1 MKLGHSP
8 WIALG
13 IALIT
18 TTVIWMIFLE
28 QEKSLQEKEFE
39 FITENLADEILEKLK
54 IHEQVLMG
62 FHGLFATSEIVES
75 HEFHN
80 FYNLQNIEKRFP
92 DNQGIGYIEYISS
105 EERKNEINVKLQ
117 ESEFQGIYPE
127 EQRDRYFPV
136 VLLMP
141 DNERNKKAIGFDIY
155 SEQTRSEA
163 VDLAIKTGKIVLTGK
178 ITLVQET
185 DVDIQNGFLMIMPIY
200 DFHNKQN
207 SNYGEFMG
215 FVYSVFRMNDFMI
228 GTLGGDVFEHIEIK
242 IFDGSDDSKNLF
254 FDSNEIKALQ
264 KERVFS
270 KNEEIVF
277 GEGKWIIQF
286 VGVPEQHGEQD
297 TMLEIPIIGYSM
309 SGLLFYILLLFSKN
323 IQLSQIMMKREKIT
337 LVGELTSRLSH
348 DIRNPLS
355 NIKMSVE
362 LLKREKELD
371 LKKNIHEKLQTISK
385 NVDRISHQVDDVLDF
400 IRAGKL
406 HKEKIS
412 IKSCI
417 NESIESVKI
426 PKNIKLG
433 INGQDAILLGDPYQ
447 IQVVFRNLMV
457 NAIQAIGNEK
467 GNIIIT
473 LENKPDSINITF
485 EDSANILQDSQIS
498 MIFEPLTTTKQTG
511 TGLGLVSCKQIIENH
526 GGKISAQ
533 AHPTRFN
540 ITLPKI

>member
-1 MKLGHSP
+1 M
-8 WIALG
+8 
-13 IALIT
+13 
-18 TTVIWMIFLE
+18 
-28 QEKSLQEKEFE
+28 QEKEFE
-39 FITENLADEILEKLK
+39 FVTKNIANNILEKLN

-75 HEFHN
+75 HEFYN

-105 EERKNEINVKLQ
+105 EERKNEINIKLK

-127 EQRDRYFPV
+127 EQRDKYFPV

-141 DNERNKKAIGFDIY
+141 DNERNRKAIGFDIY
-155 SEQTRSEA
+155 SEQIRSEA
-163 VDLAIKTGKIVLTGK
+163 VDRAMKTGKTVLTGK

-185 DVDIQNGFLMIMPIY
+185 DVDIQNGFLIIMPIY
-200 DFHNKQN
+200 DFHDKQS
-207 SNYGEFMG
+207 SNYGEFFG
-215 FVYSVFRMNDFMI
+215 FVYSVFRMNDFMT
-228 GTLGGDVFEHIEIK
+228 GTLEDDIFEHIEIK
-242 IFDGSDDSKNLF
+242 IFDGSHVSEKLF
-254 FDSNEIKALQ
+254 FDSNKIKVLQ
-264 KERVFS
+264 KEKEFS

-277 GEGKWIIQF
+277 GGGKWIIQF
-286 VGVPEQHGEQD
+286 EGIPEHQGEQN
-297 TMLEIPIIGYSM
+297 TMIEIPIIGYSM
-309 SGLLFYILLLFSKN
+309 SGLLFYVFLLFSKN
-323 IQLSQIMMKREKIT
+323 IQLSQIMMKKEKIA

-362 LLKREKELD
+362 LLTRERELSM
-371 LKKNIHEKLQTISK
+371 KKNIHEKLQTISK

-400 IRAGKL
+400 IRIGKI

-433 INGQDAILLGDPYQ
+433 VNGQDAILLGDPYQ

-473 LENKPDSINITF
+473 LDNKPDFIKITF
-485 EDSANILQDSQIS
+485 EDSANILQDSQVS

-533 AHPTRFN
+533 THPTRFN
-540 ITLPKI
+540 IILPKK